1 MGLIK
6 QHKIRVDFLFD
17 NSSNIINWVLLDL
30 VIPIEIILLKMFD
43 NNEIR
48 ELHGIL
54 SLITVTSRMTSI

>member
-6 QHKIRVDFLFD
+6 HHKIRVDFLFV